1 MVAMLNAN
9 QLCDNLGFVDFN
21 DDVQIPS
28 SFDHERSD
36 VPGHQHDFR
45 HQKSQLEAWGCEK
58 RRTYA
63 SHATAN
69 LRFLWSADATNVPYD
84 WWSPERSSFA
94 TASALPCAPYRN
106 AWCPMRPPPPSNG
119 RFRGPPMGPIPHM

>member
-1 MVAMLNAN
+1 MGVVRGKQLCELCVTETKTVGAKYYISFLDGIKCLHVLNMVAMLNAN

-45 HQKSQLEAWGCEK
+45 HQKSQLEAWGC
-58 RRTYA
+58 
-63 SHATAN
+63 
-69 LRFLWSADATNVPYD
+69 
-84 WWSPERSSFA
+84 
-94 TASALPCAPYRN
+94 
-106 AWCPMRPPPPSNG
+106 
-119 RFRGPPMGPIPHM
+119 